1 MVLESN
7 PVPPSPRRSWGLVDL
22 GAALAVVLAAG
33 GVIWSPKLS
42 TSVAK
47 ATGALTPVVVS
58 VDVRGIPVANP
69 TALIDQARQEG
80 KVAIVIRNQ
89 PHGSVAIQQVIPL
102 PRLLSAV
109 QPNGT
114 VVTAVDPNQKNLAT
128 LDARFVL
135 EGQGRK
141 RGGGVV
147 FGNQNL
153 KIGTPVEIEGNN
165 FRITGTVTNL
175 SVRQS

>member
-1 MVLESN
+1 MAPESN
-7 PVPPSPRRSWGLVDL
+7 PVPPSSRRSWGLVDL
-22 GAALAVVLAAG
+22 GAAIAVVLAAG

-42 TSVAK
+42 TSIAK
-47 ATGALTPVVVS
+47 ATGALIPVIVS

-69 TALIDQARQEG
+69 AALIKQARETG

-89 PHGSVAIQQVIPL
+89 PHGTVAIQRVIPL

-109 QPNGT
+109 QPDGR
-114 VVTAVDPNQKNLAT
+114 VVTAVDPNQKYLSS

-135 EGQGRK
+135 QGQGRK
-141 RGGGVV
+141 SGGGVV

-153 KIGTPVEIEGNN
+153 KIGTPVEIEGSN
-165 FRITGTVTNL
+165 FRITGTVTDLN
-175 SVRQS
+175 VRTN